1 MEFAAILISILAL
14 MFTVASFWY
23 MNWRPGVL
31 HIGRIRSYAAI
42 AAEPHLVI
50 AIPVA
55 FSNRGALPVLVDNLR
70 LRLPDHG
77 DALTALW
84 FDATVAKLGSQS
96 EGRQLAIPFVVHGGD
111 VVVKVCEF
119 RRQRSGFVFEEGR
132 YKVAIDVR
140 TDRDESWVE
149 SKSFELSVP
158 APKVKVLNSEF
169 RAHEAINMI
178 ALDLLEDVNRG

>member
-14 MFTVASFWY
+14 LFTVGSFWY

-31 HIGRIRSYAAI
+31 RIGNIRSYAAI

-84 FDATVAKLGSQS
+84 FDAIVEKLGNQS
-96 EGRQLAIPFVVHGGD
+96 EGRQPAIPFAVRGGE

-119 RRQRSGFVFEEGR
+119 RRQRSGFVFGEGK
-132 YKVAIDVR
+132 YKVAIDAR
-140 TDRDESWVE
+140 TDCDETWVE
-149 SKSFELSVP
+149 KKSFELMVQAS
-158 APKVKVLNSEF
+158 KVKVLNSEF
-169 RAHEAINMI
+169 RRHDNV
-178 ALDLLEDVNRG
+178 LP